1 MGKNNG
7 MQLKDY
13 VRQERGRL
21 TRLAEAVSRKPPYIC
36 HLMAGRKP
44 VPPALAI
51 EIERATGGAVTRYDL
66 RPDADAIWPRKKITT
81 AS

>member
-1 MGKNNG
+1 

-21 TRLAEAVSRKPPYIC
+21 TRLAEAVSRQPPYIS
-36 HLMAGRKP
+36 HLVAGRKP
-44 VPPALAI
+44 VPVVLAI

-66 RPDADAIWPRKKITT
+66 RSDADVIWPREKTT
-81 AS
+81 SAS